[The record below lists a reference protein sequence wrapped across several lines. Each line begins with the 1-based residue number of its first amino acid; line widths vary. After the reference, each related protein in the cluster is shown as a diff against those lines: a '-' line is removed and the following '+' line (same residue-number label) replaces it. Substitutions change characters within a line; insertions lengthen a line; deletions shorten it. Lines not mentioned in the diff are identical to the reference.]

1 MRLTS
6 QARSH
11 CDCLLGLEF
20 VLELMSKS
28 ATFVFVLEGGIGGF
42 DFVLEL
48 ELELAGMGGVE
59 EEPKS
64 SFIREVSE
72 SLPVVE
78 EEEEPAEFWLSTELD
93 VERVGSVAEEEGGGG
108 ALLALPEELAPIYIK
123 NLGCFFCYMSLDLR
137 LGKCR

>member
-1 MRLTS
+1 M
-6 QARSH
+6 
-11 CDCLLGLEF
+11 
-20 VLELMSKS
+20 
-28 ATFVFVLEGGIGGF
+28 FVFVLEGGIGGF
-42 DFVLEL
+42 DFVL

-108 ALLALPEELAPIYIK
+108 ALLALPEELAPIYLK
-123 NLGCFFCYMSLDLR
+123 NLGCFFCYMSLVAT
-137 LGKCR
+137 GKMSVG

>member
-1 MRLTS
+1 
-6 QARSH
+6 
-11 CDCLLGLEF
+11 
-20 VLELMSKS
+20 MSKS

-42 DFVLEL
+42 DFVL

-108 ALLALPEELAPIYIK
+108 ALLALPEELAPIYLK
-123 NLGCFFCYMSLDLR
+123 SCCFFCYMSLEPAT
-137 LGKCR
+137 GKMSVG

>member
-42 DFVLEL
+42 DFV
-48 ELELAGMGGVE
+48 LELAGMGGVE

-108 ALLALPEELAPIYIK
+108 ALLALPEELAPIYLKI
-123 NLGCFFCYMSLDLR
+123 LLFFLLYVVRNLR